1 MKVPVRISPVRIGS
15 AAIRG
20 TRIRTQLLLGAA
32 GVAVAPLVLTF
43 AVAWPRQ
50 REAMESSTLDGL
62 RVMVEQKADRVRELA
77 LGRMSAMEAVASG
90 YASDGSV
97 PRATLDE
104 AARRMNSDRVMV
116 MDLAGRVRADSS
128 DPGTPVPAEAA
139 LRTAAAEAGVLMNA
153 VLSRT
158 TLAADGA
165 PQLWIVAPIMRG
177 AGCDAVIAALLP
189 RDAFVSAFRD
199 GEVLG
204 ESGDSIA
211 AVLDGTDAL
220 LVTPSRLGDAGV
232 RRRIPLTEGGA
243 GLTAAL
249 GGETGSGITI
259 DHRGVPVLAAWT
271 FDPAMGWAFAVQIDR
286 AEVLAEARSSE
297 WAMLSIAIGALIP
310 VGIVAWWGSR
320 RLSRPIVA
328 AADAA
333 DRVAQGDL
341 TAPPSEDAPGEPG
354 RLLSAIRTM
363 NEQLVSSTRR
373 LRTQAD
379 EVVEVQQAVSGQ
391 SLRQAEVVQ
400 AFGASTAQVAASV
413 TEMSATGQQLAA
425 EMARLASDS
434 ADAAIRS
441 EAGRRALD
449 EMTTS
454 MESILRASAAV
465 TGALE
470 AIRQRT
476 DRIGRVSE
484 TIVTVA
490 VQTNV
495 LSVNAS
501 IEAEKA
507 GEHGTGFAVVAS
519 EINGLAMRVAD
530 AVEDIDRIV
539 REVHASV
546 EGGVREMRGFSEA
559 LDAGLHASARLGTEL
574 MAVMERVTALR
585 SASASVSDGVRMQGE
600 GARQIADAMR
610 QLDDGART
618 TAEAVRAFNAASQ
631 RLAAGAQALESEV
644 SRFRLP
650 AD

>member
-1 MKVPVRISPVRIGS
+1 MKVPLRIGDVRLPK

-32 GVAVAPLVLTF
+32 GVAIAPLALTF

-62 RVMVEQKADRVRELA
+62 RVMAEQKADRVRELA
-77 LGRMSAMEAVASG
+77 LGRMAALEAVAAG
-90 YASDGSV
+90 CPADGAV
-97 PRATLDE
+97 PRAVLEAAAQRTGAERMVTLD
-104 AARRMNSDRVMV
+104 RT
-116 MDLAGRVRADSS
+116 GRVVADSV
-128 DPGTPVPAEAA
+128 DPGTPLVAEPM
-139 LRTAAAEAGVLMNA
+139 LRAAAAEASILMNA

-158 TLAADGA
+158 TVSRDGA
-165 PQLWIVAPIMRG
+165 TELWIVAPIMRG
-177 AGCDAVIAALLP
+177 AGCSAVIASLLP
-189 RDAFVSAFRD
+189 RDAFLSAFLD

-204 ESGDSIA
+204 DSGDSVA
-211 AVLDGTDAL
+211 AVRDGNDAL
-220 LVTPSRLGDAGV
+220 IVTPSRLGDAGL
-232 RRRIPLTEGGA
+232 RRRIPIAEGGA
-243 GLTAAL
+243 GLAAAL
-249 GGETGSGITI
+249 GGETGSGVTV

-271 FDPAMGWAFAVQIDR
+271 FDPAMGWAFGVQIDR
-286 AEVLAEARSSE
+286 AEVLAAARGSE
-297 WAMLSIAIGALIP
+297 WAMLSIALGALVP

-333 DRVAQGDL
+333 DRVAEGDL
-341 TAPPSEDAPGEPG
+341 TAPPSGDAPGEPG
-354 RLLSAIRTM
+354 RLLAAIRVM

-373 LRTQAD
+373 LRTQAT

-391 SLRQAEVVQ
+391 TLRQAEVVQ
-400 AFGASTAQVAASV
+400 ALGASTAQVAASV
-413 TEMSATGQQLAA
+413 TEMSATGQQLSA
-425 EMARLASDS
+425 EMARLAADS
-434 ADAAIRS
+434 ADAAVRS

-449 EMTTS
+449 EMTAS

-546 EGGVREMRGFSEA
+546 EGGVREMRCFSEA
-559 LDAGLHASARLGTEL
+559 LDAGLHASARLGNEL
-574 MAVMERVTALR
+574 LVVVERVSALR
-585 SASASVSDGVRMQGE
+585 GASATVSEGVRMQGE
-600 GARQIADAMR
+600 GARQIANAMR

-618 TAEAVRAFNAASQ
+618 TAEAVREFNAASQ
-631 RLAAGAQALESEV
+631 RLAAGARALEAEV

-650 AD
+650 AG